1 VENPSNGIET
11 SRNLPMTST
20 PDLRSKTS
28 QTGGETA
35 RMEWERYS
43 IPRCL
48 AYEAADLSLLQVLA
62 PANTEESLALEFRP
76 EKGTLVAHLFSS

>member
-1 VENPSNGIET
+1 
-11 SRNLPMTST
+11 
-20 PDLRSKTS
+20 
-28 QTGGETA
+28 
-35 RMEWERYS
+35 MEWERYS